1 MNSIPRIT
9 SIRTA
14 WLLQNEKKKPC
25 NGYTQKYKKIRSCDS
40 SYQKVKK
47 AELHCIAIS
56 TCRILLS

>member
-25 NGYTQKYKKIRSCDS
+25 NGYTQK
-40 SYQKVKK
+40 
-47 AELHCIAIS
+47 
-56 TCRILLS
+56 